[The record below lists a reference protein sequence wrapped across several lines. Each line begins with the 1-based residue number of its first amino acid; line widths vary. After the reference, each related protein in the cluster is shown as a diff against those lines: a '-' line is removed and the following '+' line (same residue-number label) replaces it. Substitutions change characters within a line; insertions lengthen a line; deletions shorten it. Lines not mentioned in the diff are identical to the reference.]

1 MAPRKSAAQRA
12 AEAAEAEQPQET
24 PETGDADALRYQG
37 ADRLGAPEPYVH
49 KKWPHAAR
57 GDLATQLLA
66 AATVL
71 GYPTDVVR
79 STSDGF
85 RYPEGIDRYLFP
97 SEYAG

>member
-1 MAPRKSAAQRA
+1 MSPRKSAAQRA
-12 AEAAEAEQPQET
+12 AEAAEAEQSQET

-37 ADRLGAPEPYVH
+37 ESRLGAPEPYVH

-57 GDLATQLLA
+57 GSIATQLLA
-66 AATVL
+66 AAKVL
-71 GYPTDVVR
+71 GYPADVVR

>member
-1 MAPRKSAAQRA
+1 MSPRKTAAQRA
-12 AEAAEAEQPQET
+12 AEAEQ
-24 PETGDADALRYQG
+24 ETGDADALRYV
-37 ADRLGAPEPYVH
+37 ANRLGAPEPYVH

-57 GDLATQLLA
+57 GNIATQLLT

-71 GYPTDVVR
+71 GYPVDVVR

>member
-1 MAPRKSAAQRA
+1 MAPRKTAAQRRA
-12 AEAAEAEQPQET
+12 AEAET
-24 PETGDADALRYQG
+24 KPEPEEKTGDADALRYQG

-49 KKWPHAAR
+49 KRWPHAAR
-57 GDLATQLLA
+57 GDLATQLLNA
-66 AATVL
+66 AERL
-71 GYPTDVVR
+71 GYPADVVR

>member
-12 AEAAEAEQPQET
+12 AEAAEAEHA
-24 PETGDADALRYQG
+24 TGDPKVLQFNP
-37 ADRLGAPEPYVH
+37 DRLGAPEPYVNR
-49 KKWPHAAR
+49 KYPHAAR
-57 GDLATQLLA
+57 GNLATQLLA

-71 GYPTDVVR
+71 GYPADVVR

-97 SEYAG
+97 SEYRPRR

>member
-1 MAPRKSAAQRA
+1 MAPRKTAAAKA
-12 AEAAEAEQPQET
+12 ADTEQAA
-24 PETGDADALRYQG
+24 ETGDADALRYQG
-37 ADRLGAPEPYVH
+37 ANRLGAPEPYVH
-49 KKWPHAAR
+49 RKYPHAAR

-71 GYPTDVVR
+71 GYPADVVR

-97 SEYAG
+97 SEYKA